1 MTTMHARAARRWLT
15 VGAVAVGGVVLG
27 AAGCD
32 EPNDWPR
39 PRPRPAVEPTAAVA
53 AEAPTAGC
61 PDPLAGLWLARRYDG
76 VKWYEH
82 RVTLDRRGGTLFC
95 HQESRSWP
103 GEATD
108 INPPRCPSGGFAYH
122 DVLLTCEVIERP
134 PVLELRSVTMDV
146 ERHTCDDEIPGYNLD
161 HFTGALRGNTWDTV
175 NNDGGDDVDKPYRF
189 HRVSCTP

>member
-1 MTTMHARAARRWLT
+1 MPAMPPRAARRWLT
-15 VGAVAVGGVVLG
+15 VGAVAALS

-39 PRPRPAVEPTAAVA
+39 PRARRAATPTAAA
-53 AEAPTAGC
+53 ATTATPAPTAAC
-61 PDPLAGLWLARRYDG
+61 PDPLAGLWLARRFDG
-76 VKWYEH
+76 TKWYEH
-82 RVTLDRRGGTLFC
+82 RVSLDRRAGTLYC

-103 GEATD
+103 GLADEVS
-108 INPPRCPSGGFAYH
+108 PPRCPAGGFAYH
-122 DVLLTCEVIERP
+122 QVLLTCEVIERP

-146 ERHTCDDEIPGYNLD
+146 ERHTCDAEIPGYNLD